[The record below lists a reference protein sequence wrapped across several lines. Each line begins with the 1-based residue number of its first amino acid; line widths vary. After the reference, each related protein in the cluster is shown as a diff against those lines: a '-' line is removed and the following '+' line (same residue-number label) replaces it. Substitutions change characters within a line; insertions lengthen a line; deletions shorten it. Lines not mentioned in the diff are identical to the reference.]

1 MTAVVSSAVVS
12 SASDTGRVPGSGPL
26 RHLLLAPRNLCVAIL
41 DAYRAVISPLYG
53 DVCRYYPSCSRY
65 TLTAIQQHGVL
76 RGVAL
81 GSLRLAR
88 CHPWAK
94 GGIDDV
100 PVHARTHAVLG
111 RGGFVLRLEAHH
123 EHCDHSATA
132 LDEPFAA
139 DPSSAQQPIEGAAP
153 RA

>member
-1 MTAVVSSAVVS
+1 MTAAMLDGAPVAERSSLGE
-12 SASDTGRVPGSGPL
+12 T
-26 RHLLLAPRNLCVAIL
+26 LLLVPRNACVAVL

-65 TLTAIQQHGVL
+65 TLTAIQQHGVI

-81 GSLRLAR
+81 GAVRLIR

-100 PVHARTHAVLG
+100 PIPRRIHAVLG
-111 RGGFVLRLEAHH
+111 RGGFVLRREPHDPMH
-123 EHCDHSATA
+123 PCHCDPASQT
-132 LDEPFAA
+132 
-139 DPSSAQQPIEGAAP
+139 IEGADP

>member
-1 MTAVVSSAVVS
+1 MTSTALHAVPRETNT
-12 SASDTGRVPGSGPL
+12 ASRVANVIA
-26 RHLLLAPRNLCVAIL
+26 LAPRNVCVAVL

-76 RGVAL
+76 KGVAL
-81 GSLRLAR
+81 GTRRLAR

-100 PVHARTHAVLG
+100 PIPRNAHSVLG
-111 RGGFVLRLEAHH
+111 RGGFVLRREPHDPAHPC
-123 EHCDHSATA
+123 HCDPASQTT
-132 LDEPFAA
+132 
-139 DPSSAQQPIEGAAP
+139 EGADL